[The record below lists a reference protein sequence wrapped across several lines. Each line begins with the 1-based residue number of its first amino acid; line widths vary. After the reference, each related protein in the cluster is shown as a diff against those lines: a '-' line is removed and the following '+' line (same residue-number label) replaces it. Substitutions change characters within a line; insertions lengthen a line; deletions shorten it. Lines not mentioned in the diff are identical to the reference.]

1 MKNRFKLQ
9 KSESLPNWWVLTDIE
24 NMIVVRWQHGKF
36 NDTQKVLPI
45 EDADLRAKF
54 GDNLAQEL
62 ARIMAEIAD
71 YLRDFHYEKVFELN
85 DRQRLGAKIMALRNE
100 RGYSIRTLA
109 ELCDVNKAT
118 IVNIEQGRFSP
129 RFDIVE
135 RIVKELGGTIEIK

>member
-9 KSESLPNWWVLTDIE
+9 KSESLPDWWVLTDIE
-24 NMIVVRWQHGKF
+24 NMIVVRWEHGKF
-36 NDTQKVLPI
+36 NDTQKVSPI
-45 EDADLRAKF
+45 EDADLFAKF
-54 GDNLAQEL
+54 GNNIAQEL

-118 IVNIEQGRFSP
+118 IVNIEQGKFSP
-129 RFDIVE
+129 RFEIVE
-135 RIVKELGGTIEIK
+135 KICHVLGAKIEIK

>member
-9 KSESLPNWWVLTDIE
+9 KSESLPNWWVLTDID
-24 NMIVVRWQHGKF
+24 NMIVVRWEHGKF
-36 NDTQKVLPI
+36 NDTQKVSPI

-85 DRQRLGAKIMALRNE
+85 ARQRLGAKIMALRNE
-100 RGYSIRTLA
+100 RGYKIRALA

-129 RFDIVE
+129 RYEIVE
-135 RIVKELGGTIEIK
+135 RIVKELGAKIEIK

>member
-36 NDTQKVLPI
+36 NDTQKVSPI
-45 EDADLRAKF
+45 EDADLREKY

-71 YLRDFHYEKVFELN
+71 YLRDFHSEKVFELN

-109 ELCDVNKAT
+109 DLCDVNKAT

-129 RFDIVE
+129 RYEIVE
-135 RIVKELGGTIEIK
+135 RIVKELGAKIEIK

>member
-1 MKNRFKLQ
+1 MQNRFKLQ
-9 KSESLPNWWVLTDIE
+9 KSESLPDWWVLTDIE
-24 NMIVVRWQHGKF
+24 NMIVVRWEQGKF
-36 NDTQKVLPI
+36 NDTQKVSPI

-100 RGYSIRTLA
+100 RGYSISALA

-118 IVNIEQGRFSP
+118 IVNIEQGKFSP
-129 RFDIVE
+129 RYEIVE

>member
-9 KSESLPNWWVLTDIE
+9 KSESLPNWWVLTDLE
-24 NMIVVRWQHGKF
+24 NMIVVRWQQGKF
-36 NDTQKVLPI
+36 NETQKVSPI
-45 EDADLRAKF
+45 EDADLFAKF
-54 GDNLAQEL
+54 GNNIAQEL

-71 YLRDFHYEKVFELN
+71 YLRGYHYEKVFELN

-100 RGYSIRTLA
+100 RGYSIRALA

-129 RFDIVE
+129 RFEIVE
-135 RIVKELGGTIEIK
+135 KICHVLGVKIEIK

>member
-9 KSESLPNWWVLTDIE
+9 KSESLPDWWVLTDIE
-24 NMIVVRWQHGKF
+24 NMIVVRWEQGKF
-36 NDTQKVLPI
+36 NDTQKVSPI

-62 ARIMAEIAD
+62 ARIMAEIAG
-71 YLRDFHYEKVFELN
+71 YLHDFHYEKVFELN

-135 RIVKELGGTIEIK
+135 KICHALGAKIEIK

>member
-1 MKNRFKLQ
+1 MQNRFKLQ

-24 NMIVVRWQHGKF
+24 NMIVVRWEQGKF
-36 NDTQKVLPI
+36 NDTQKVSPI

-85 DRQRLGAKIMALRNE
+85 DRQRLGVKIMALRNE
-100 RGYSIRTLA
+100 RGYSIRALA

-129 RFDIVE
+129 RYEIVE